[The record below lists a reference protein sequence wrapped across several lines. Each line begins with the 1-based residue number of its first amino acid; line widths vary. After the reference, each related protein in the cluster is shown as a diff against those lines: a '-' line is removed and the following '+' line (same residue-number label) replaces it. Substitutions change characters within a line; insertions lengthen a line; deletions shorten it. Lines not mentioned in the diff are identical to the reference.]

1 MATNATITV
10 LARKKMVRARAGEP
24 VNLKIAGMAFG
35 NGGSDDSGSVIPVSD
50 AQTGLNHEILRKPVD
65 GHEFRDETTCRYFC
79 TLENEELVG
88 ESISEI
94 ALYDEDGDIVA
105 IKNFRPKGK
114 DDDLEMTFNVDDM
127 F

>member
-1 MATNATITV
+1 MAANATITL
-10 LARKKMVRARAGEP
+10 LARKKMVRARAGEA
-24 VNLKIAGMAFG
+24 VSLKIAGMAFG
-35 NGGSDDSGSVIPVSD
+35 DGGAYSSGEIIPASD
-50 AQTGLNHEILRKPVD
+50 AQTELNHELLRKPVD

-79 TLENEELVG
+79 TLGNNELVG
-88 ESISEI
+88 ENISEI

-114 DDDLEMTFNVDDM
+114 DDDLEMTFNIDDM